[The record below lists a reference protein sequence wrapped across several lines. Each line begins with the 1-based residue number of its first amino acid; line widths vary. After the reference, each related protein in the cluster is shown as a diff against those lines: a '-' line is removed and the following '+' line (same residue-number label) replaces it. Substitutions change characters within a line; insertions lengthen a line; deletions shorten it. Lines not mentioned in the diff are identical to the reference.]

1 MNPQAVFTRILE
13 RQAGFEW
20 SEVYIPSTLAVP
32 KEAPKGSR
40 VSRLNSRRLGRAVH
54 ALSTPEKVFTQLA
67 LYHPNLI
74 DLHEQKMLWPTPYS
88 HPLQGHPLT
97 RGLSLAPVKGT
108 MVIAQELGFK
118 HHEIIVETADETR
131 EKLPFPYQGDL
142 LLYLMGNDGFP
153 YAVNWTIKDK
163 TKAFWERRLGSAKTP
178 VQQKKDRIHS
188 QLRAELEDTYY
199 AGAGIRT
206 VQMALDELPVTV
218 IANLDLLFM
227 THGLPLT
234 LCPTLIEDF
243 GSDVQEAVKQ
253 GVPVSFL
260 AINYA
265 KKWGSLDQFIAKFY
279 QDIWSRKIPV
289 NFFKPIL
296 IDHVLSTDGGDL
308 LKEFG
313 TIFHGKCS

>member
-1 MNPQAVFTRILE
+1 MNSQAAFTRILE
-13 RQAGFEW
+13 RQVGFEW
-20 SEVYIPSTLAVP
+20 GDTYIPSTLAVP

-40 VSRLNSRRLGRAVH
+40 ISRLNSRRLGRAVH
-54 ALSTPEKVFTQLA
+54 ALSTPERVFTQLA

-108 MVIAQELGFK
+108 MAIAQELGFK
-118 HHEIIVETADETR
+118 HHEIIIQRSDETR
-131 EKLPFPYQGDL
+131 ERLPFPYQGDL

-153 YAVNWTIKDK
+153 YAVNWTVKDK
-163 TKAFWERRLGSAKTP
+163 TKAFCERRLGSAKTP
-178 VQQKKDRIHS
+178 VQQKKDRMHAR
-188 QLRAELEDTYY
+188 LRAELENTYY

-206 VQMALDELPVTV
+206 VQMALDEISETV

-227 THGLPLT
+227 VHGLQLT

-253 GVPVSFL
+253 GEPVNFL
-260 AINYA
+260 AISYA
-265 KKWGSLDQFIAKFY
+265 KKWGSFDQFIAKIY
-279 QDIWSRKIPV
+279 QDIWNRKISI

-296 IDHVLSTDGGDL
+296 IDKVLSTDGGDL
-308 LKEFG
+308 LKVYGSLFRGE
-313 TIFHGKCS
+313 KS